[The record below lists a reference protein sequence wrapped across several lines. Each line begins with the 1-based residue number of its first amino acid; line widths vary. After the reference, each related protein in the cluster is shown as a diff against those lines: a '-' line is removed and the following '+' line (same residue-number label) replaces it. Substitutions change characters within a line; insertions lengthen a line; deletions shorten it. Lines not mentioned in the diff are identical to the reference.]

1 VTHTTIVNSLKSR
14 GAGPESLASAPVL
27 RYAALAFLAGFLA
40 HNADHFR
47 RGLSVLTPEV
57 LWAGSVSGI
66 LTLAAIALTLRGHRH
81 APLVAVTV
89 GFGMAIGVSI
99 VHLLP
104 RWSVLSDSLPDGNVD
119 PVTWL
124 AVACEIAGALAFG
137 WAGARNLRSPSDQEA
152 RRARPA
158 GL

>member
-1 VTHTTIVNSLKSR
+1 VTHTTIVSPLKSH
-14 GAGPESLASAPVL
+14 GAGRVSLAPTPVL
-27 RYAALAFLAGFLA
+27 RYAALAFLAGFLV

-66 LTLAAIALTLRGHRH
+66 VTLAAIGLTLRGHRH

-89 GFGMAIGVSI
+89 GFSMAIGVSI

-104 RWSVLSDSLPDGNVD
+104 RWSALSDSLPDGNVD
-119 PVTWL
+119 PITWV
-124 AVACEIAGALAFG
+124 AVVCEIAGALAFG
-137 WAGARNLRSPSDQEA
+137 WAGTRHR
-152 RRARPA
+152 
-158 GL
+158 